1 MQVRPSS
8 VPPKSILKNGPL
20 YKAQSQASSSRSLF
34 GSVNP
39 RSQVQ
44 SPFPTANFVPSQQR
58 TPYLL
63 SQSANNPLNSLYSP
77 PTTPSNMSAVSFAP
91 YYGSF
96 ASPGSMFSPPRDL
109 FAPPSAP
116 SLDTYFAMP
125 STPSSAP
132 GNAYS
137 TFSLPQP
144 SGAMYKD
151 PATTTATTADQTG
164 RQAAVRAM
172 VDGVSYERRVQAG
185 PDGRT
190 VTVIQPLDVDS
201 RAIAELLG
209 ARGADGKRFTTG
221 ATRTATES
229 TPSTGSRWNPLNW
242 ISPSRSS
249 AASGT
254 GTRPTE
260 AEEKEAARQSLL
272 TVADVED
279 LAKLAYQTGAQD
291 TAKSQGMYP

>member
-20 YKAQSQASSSRSLF
+20 YQAQSQAGSPSSLF
-34 GSVNP
+34 GSFSSG
-39 RSQVQ
+39 RQAQ
-44 SPFPTANFVPSQQR
+44 SPFPIANFAPTQRPTPSF
-58 TPYLL
+58 L
-63 SQSANNPLNSLYSP
+63 SQSANNSLNPLYP
-77 PTTPSNMSAVSFAP
+77 PFTTSSNMSAVSFAP
-91 YYGSF
+91 SHGSIS
-96 ASPGSMFSPPRDL
+96 APLDP
-109 FAPPSAP
+109 FAPRALSSSMP
-116 SLDTYFAMP
+116 FAMP
-125 STPSSAP
+125 STPSTASD
-132 GNAYS
+132 NAYS

-144 SGAMYKD
+144 SDSMYKD
-151 PATTTATTADQTG
+151 PTTTTATTADQTA

-172 VDGVSYERRVQAG
+172 LDSSRPVLTHRVLAG

-190 VTVIQPLDVDS
+190 DTVSRPLDV

-229 TPSTGSRWNPLNW
+229 TPSTGSKLNPWNW
-242 ISPSRSS
+242 FSRRSS

-260 AEEKEAARQSLL
+260 EEEKAAARQTVLPL
-272 TVADVED
+272 TDTED
-279 LAKLAYQTGAQD
+279 LLKLAYQTGAED
-291 TAKSQGMYP
+291 GAKSQGM